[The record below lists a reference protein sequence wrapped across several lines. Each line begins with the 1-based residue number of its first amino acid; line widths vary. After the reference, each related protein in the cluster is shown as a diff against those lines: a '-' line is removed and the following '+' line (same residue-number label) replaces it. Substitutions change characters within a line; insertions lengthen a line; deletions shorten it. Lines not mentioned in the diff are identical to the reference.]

1 MTRRAYLLLWLFTA
15 LGLAASSTAAWVHH
29 QLLTAPQFTSFCD
42 INETFNCANAYLS
55 PYGSLFGVPVAV
67 LGMLWF
73 VAAAGLLLSARPG
86 EPSAENAPGYL
97 LVMST
102 IGMGVILYLAYGAFF
117 VLKTVCV
124 LCVAT
129 YLAVIGIFVVSGSAT
144 AYPMSTLPARAWRDL
159 RAAFSNPVAL
169 VSLLLLAAGAASA
182 VAYFPREARPGT
194 AAAQAAATGDSAAS
208 SAGNGAAATVPAAG
222 QGGVV
227 PPPLTAQEQAQLE
240 GWVAQQPR
248 AIVPVDAGGAVVVVV
263 KFHDFQC
270 PPCKQAYLEYKPIL
284 QKYAAQA
291 PGKVK
296 FVTKHFPIDP
306 ECNANTPAGTHLAA
320 CEAAAVVLMAK
331 DKADLLESWL
341 FSNQASLTPLGVKA
355 AARDVA
361 GIQDFDA
368 QYPKAL
374 EQVKADIA
382 LARLL
387 NVGATPTFFVNGIQ
401 VKGGMPP
408 QFFDGLIAMELK
420 KAAK

>member
-1 MTRRAYLLLWLFTA
+1 MNT
-15 LGLAASSTAAWVHH
+15 
-29 QLLTAPQFTSFCD
+29 
-42 INETFNCANAYLS
+42 
-55 PYGSLFGVPVAV
+55 
-67 LGMLWF
+67 
-73 VAAAGLLLSARPG
+73 
-86 EPSAENAPGYL
+86 
-97 LVMST
+97 
-102 IGMGVILYLAYGAFF
+102 
-117 VLKTVCV
+117 
-124 LCVAT
+124 
-129 YLAVIGIFVVSGSAT
+129 
-144 AYPMSTLPARAWRDL
+144 
-159 RAAFSNPVAL
+159 
-169 VSLLLLAAGAASA
+169 AGA
-182 VAYFPREARPGT
+182 
-194 AAAQAAATGDSAAS
+194 
-208 SAGNGAAATVPAAG
+208 VPAAAG
-222 QGGVV
+222 QGGTV
-227 PPPLTAQEQAQLE
+227 PALTAQEQAQLE
-240 GWVAQQPR
+240 GWVAQQPK
-248 AIVPVDAGGAVVVVV
+248 AIVPVDAGGAAVVVV

-284 QKYAAQA
+284 QESAAQA

-306 ECNANTPAGTHLAA
+306 ECNPNTPTGTHLAA
-320 CEAAAVVLMAK
+320 CEAAAAVLMAR

-341 FSNQASLTPLGVKA
+341 FSNQASLTPIGVRA